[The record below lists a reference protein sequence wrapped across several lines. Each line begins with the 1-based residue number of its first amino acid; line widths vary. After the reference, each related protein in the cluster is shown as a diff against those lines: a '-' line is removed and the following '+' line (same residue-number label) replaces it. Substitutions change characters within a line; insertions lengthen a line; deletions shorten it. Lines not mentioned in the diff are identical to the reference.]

1 MGNLR
6 LAAIAMTILVIT
18 AACGD
23 SDSSSIDA
31 GEVASALDDPE
42 HDSFPPALIDVDLV
56 ISGGPPPDGI
66 PPIDQPNYAA
76 IEDIDFL
83 TDTEPVVVL
92 DINGD
97 VRAFPLQ
104 IMTWHEIVNDT
115 IGDVPVT
122 ISFCPLCTSAIAF
135 ERTINGEVNTFGT
148 SGQLF
153 NSSLVMYDRLTETL
167 WTHFDGRAV
176 IGALTG
182 TELTKRPMQTVS
194 WASFKESFPDGIV
207 LTRDTGFGRNYG
219 QNPYPGYDAVGERP
233 FLFVGEI
240 DGQLAAKERVLAV
253 RGEETKVLQTSL
265 LAEVSTVTF
274 QLDGVDVV
282 ALHTAGTSS
291 ALDTPTLADGRD
303 VGATGVFIAAVAG
316 EAVDLTTNNDGT
328 FTDSVSGSNFD
339 IFGLAIDGP
348 LVGSQLDRVEALD
361 TFWFA
366 IAAFTP
372 DAEIIDVG

>member
-6 LAAIAMTILVIT
+6 LAAVTMSILFIA

-23 SDSSSIDA
+23 SDSVALAPGD
-31 GEVASALDDPE
+31 VASALDDPE
-42 HDSFPPALIDVDLV
+42 HESFPPALIDVELV

-66 PPIDQPNYAA
+66 PPIDQPNYAT
-76 IEDIDFL
+76 IEDTDFL
-83 TDTEPVVVL
+83 ADTEPVLVL

-122 ISFCPLCTSAIAF
+122 ISFCPLCTSAVAF
-135 ERTINGEVNTFGT
+135 ERTIDGEVTTFGT
-148 SGQLF
+148 SGH
-153 NSSLVMYDRLTETL
+153 RLTETL

-182 TELTKRPMQTVS
+182 VELTKRPMQTVS
-194 WASFKESFPDGIV
+194 WGSFKESFPDGIV
-207 LTRDTGFGRNYG
+207 LTRDTGFGRDYG
-219 QNPYPGYDAVGERP
+219 RNPYPGYDAVGERP

-240 DGQLAAKERVLAV
+240 DGQLAGKERVLAV

-282 ALHTAGTSS
+282 ALHAAGTAS

-303 VGATGVFIAAVAG
+303 VGATGVFVAAIAG
-316 EAVDLTTNNDGT
+316 ETVDLTTNNDGT
-328 FTDSVSGSNFD
+328 FNDSASGSNFD
-339 IFGLAIDGP
+339 IFGLALDGP
-348 LVGSQLDRVEALD
+348 LAGSQLEPVEAVD

-372 DAEIIDVG
+372 DADIIDVG

>member
-6 LAAIAMTILVIT
+6 LLAVTMSILFIA

-23 SDSSSIDA
+23 SDSAALDPGDI
-31 GEVASALDDPE
+31 ASALDDPE
-42 HDSFPPALIDVDLV
+42 HESFPPALIDVELV

-66 PPIDQPNYAA
+66 PPIDQPNYAT

-83 TDTEPVVVL
+83 ADTEPVLVL

-122 ISFCPLCTSAIAF
+122 ISFCPLCTSAVAF
-135 ERTINGEVNTFGT
+135 ERTFNGEVTTFGT

-182 TELTKRPMQTVS
+182 VVLTKRPMQTVS
-194 WASFKESFPDGIV
+194 WGSFKESFPDGIV
-207 LTRDTGFGRNYG
+207 LTRDTGFARNYG

-265 LAEVSTVTF
+265 LAGVSTVTF

-282 ALHTAGTSS
+282 ALHATGTAS

-303 VGATGVFIAAVAG
+303 VGATGVFVASVDGVAVN
-316 EAVDLTTNNDGT
+316 LTTNDDGT
-328 FTDSVSGSNFD
+328 FNDSVSGSNFD

-348 LVGSQLDRVEALD
+348 LAGSQLERVDAVD

-366 IAAFTP
+366 IAAFAP